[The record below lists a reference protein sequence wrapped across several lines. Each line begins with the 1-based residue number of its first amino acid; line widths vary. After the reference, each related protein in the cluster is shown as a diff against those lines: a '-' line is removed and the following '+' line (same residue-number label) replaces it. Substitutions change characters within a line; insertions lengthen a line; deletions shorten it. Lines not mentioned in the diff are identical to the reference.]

1 MESKVKRVL
10 NLSADKVNSYVFK
23 DSPSIYWSWWHV
35 LATVAFVVLM
45 VFALC
50 APFKAHAA
58 PIFEPNT
65 HLQCRIE
72 VTDMMNTKR
81 YVTFKA
87 FGSHQIDKLESG
99 VISLKGD
106 TDFPNST
113 VNSRTGEFFAV
124 SGNWRYAGV
133 CRNEPNIRVYP

>member
-1 MESKVKRVL
+1 MANKVKRVL

-35 LATVAFVVLM
+35 IATVAFVVFL
-45 VFALC
+45 VLALSL
-50 APFKAHAA
+50 PFKAHAS

-72 VTDMMNTKR
+72 VTDVMNTKR

-87 FGSHQIDKLESG
+87 FGSHQIESLEGG
-99 VISLKGD
+99 VIQLKGD
-106 TDFPNST
+106 TDFPRSV
-113 VNSRTGEFFAV
+113 VNSITGEFFAV
-124 SGNWRYAGV
+124 AGNWKYSGV
-133 CRNEPNIRVYP
+133 CRNEPNIKVLP